1 MILTTQQQRR
11 HLTLCLVTPT
21 KMLSKDEVKGWL
33 EGLPMSAQDK
43 ERVSADALSFGLRL
57 PKKNCRCRDK
67 WADLAAQVLL
77 MQERRESTLEGWKV
91 AKGLNIIVSGVH
103 LRAETLTEAQ
113 AEWAVKI
120 GVPEKFISK
129 IKED

>member
-1 MILTTQQQRR
+1 MIPTTQLRR
-11 HLTLCLVTPT
+11 QLLTPCLETPT
-21 KMLSKDEVKGWL
+21 KMLSKEEVKGWL
-33 EGLPMSAQDK
+33 EGLPMSAEDK
-43 ERVSADALSFGLRL
+43 ERVSEGALSFGLRL

-67 WADLAAQVLL
+67 WTDLAAQVLL
-77 MQERRESTLEGWKV
+77 MQERRESNLTGWKV

-120 GVPEKFISK
+120 GVPERFISK
-129 IKED
+129 INED